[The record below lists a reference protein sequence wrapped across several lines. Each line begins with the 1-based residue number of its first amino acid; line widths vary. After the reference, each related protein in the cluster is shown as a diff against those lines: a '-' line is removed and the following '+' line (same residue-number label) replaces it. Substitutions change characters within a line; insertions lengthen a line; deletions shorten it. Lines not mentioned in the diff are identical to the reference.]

1 MPRTIDGDA
10 ALAEIS
16 NVVKNCTAK
25 HFMDSRDTKV
35 AVGMLMECVSIIR
48 NAQEIEPFQPVRCG
62 ECVHWGRVAN
72 QRDTDIVKQC
82 AVGGYMINKDG
93 FCIFGRKDA
102 EKETYK

>member
-1 MPRTIDGDA
+1 MPKTIDAVA
-10 ALAEIS
+10 ALNKIAGVL
-16 NVVKNCTAK
+16 NRCTARK
-25 HFMDSRDTKV
+25 FVDSRDTKV
-35 AVGMLMECVSIIR
+35 AVDMLMECVSIIR
-48 NAQEIEPFQPVRCG
+48 DEPEVEPFQPVRCG